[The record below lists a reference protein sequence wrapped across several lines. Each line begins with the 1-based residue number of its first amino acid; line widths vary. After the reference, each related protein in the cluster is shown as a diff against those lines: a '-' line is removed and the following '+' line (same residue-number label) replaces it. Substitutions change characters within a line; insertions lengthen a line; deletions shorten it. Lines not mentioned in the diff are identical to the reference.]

1 MRDDRVMP
9 HPFRT
14 LRPGIAAW
22 ITGVCL
28 LALMPMMAF
37 SAYVVYQQVQE
48 QQRLAL
54 AALQRRAQVA
64 AAAIGQELDSI
75 FAELTAVSQADAMR
89 LGEPAGT
96 LALAQRVVAVD
107 PRIDDIRVGL
117 MAEATPAVSTFL
129 PATGKLP
136 PAVELS
142 APLPSGPDG
151 PRGIVAR
158 VQLEA
163 IGTRLNEQAWPDDW
177 TVSVL
182 DTNRVIL
189 ARSRNAAQFV
199 GQPANQSLRE
209 SLRGGLPVF
218 EGRTLEGTEVVVS
231 TAAVARVGWTVV
243 VGRPLAAL
251 NAQVRRSMLSIAG
264 AGVLCAL
271 LAIGGA
277 LVLAR
282 LMGRQLH
289 AVVGAHANGGGRGDV
304 PPLSSIREVAQLSE
318 ALTQAQQTAERASG
332 ELVGAREEVVARL
345 SERSEMLDVLA
356 HEVRQPLNNASAAL
370 QAAAVVLERSGESVA
385 AAPLTRAGAVLSE
398 VQSSID
404 NTLAVAALLVGHGLA
419 REDSDIDAL
428 IAVAIA
434 DLPPA
439 EAGRVRVERAT
450 RTRTAAMDA
459 SLMRLALRNLLS
471 NALKY
476 SSRQAPVVVHVADS
490 DEPLALLI
498 EVVDA
503 GPGIPAERLARL
515 FERTDRRPPS
525 PGARRQGLGLY
536 IVRRVME
543 LHGGSVQLVRN
554 GPDGATMRLV
564 IDQASDDE

>member
-1 MRDDRVMP
+1 MS
-9 HPFRT
+9 FSLRT
-14 LRPGIAAW
+14 LRPGIATW
-22 ITGVCL
+22 ITGVSL

-37 SAYVVYQQVQE
+37 SAYVVYRETLDQQG
-48 QQRLAL
+48 LAL

-89 LGEPAGT
+89 LGEHEGT
-96 LALAQRVVAVD
+96 LALARRVVAVD
-107 PRIDDIRVGL
+107 PRIDDIQVGPL
-117 MAEATPAVSTFL
+117 PEGTPEVSTFL
-129 PATGKLP
+129 PPLDKLP
-136 PAVELS
+136 AAVALS
-142 APLPSGPDG
+142 AALPPGPEG
-151 PRGIVAR
+151 RRGIVAR
-158 VQLEA
+158 VQLET
-163 IGTRLNEQAWPDDW
+163 IGARLNEQAWPADW

-182 DTNRVIL
+182 DRDRVIV
-189 ARSRNAAQFV
+189 ARSRNAAQFI
-199 GQPANQSLRE
+199 GKLANQSLRDK
-209 SLRGGLPVF
+209 LLLGQPVF
-218 EGRTLEGTEVVVS
+218 EGTTLEGSEVLVTHAPVPR
-231 TAAVARVGWTVV
+231 AGWTVV
-243 VGRPLAAL
+243 VGRPLAAV
-251 NAQVRRSMLSIAG
+251 NAQVRKSMLSIVG
-264 AGVLCAL
+264 ACVLCAL

-282 LMGRQLH
+282 LLGRQLH
-289 AVVGAHANGGGRGDV
+289 AVLGAHAAGRGGGAALPR
-304 PPLSSIREVAQLSE
+304 SSIREVAQLSE
-318 ALTQAQQTAERASG
+318 ALTRAQQTAERASG

-370 QAAAVVLERSGESVA
+370 QAAAVVLERSGGSVA

-428 IAVAIA
+428 VAVAIA

-450 RTRTAAMDA
+450 STRTAAMDA
-459 SLMRLALRNLLS
+459 SLMRLALRNLLA

-476 SSRQAPVVVHVADS
+476 SPRQAPVLVRVADS

-498 EVVDA
+498 DVIDA

-515 FERTDRRPPS
+515 FERADRRPPS

-554 GPDGATMRLV
+554 GADGATMRLV
-564 IDQASDDE
+564 IDQAGDDE